1 MTDDAWANFIAQLD
15 PAAVEAERYRV
26 LGDLDA
32 ERPGSRQDHEVR
44 FAHDYVRRDFWARMR
59 GEVERRTVRSQ
70 TDDADREIRARG
82 FDQQPVNDDSDI
94 EAAIRSYSQ
103 RQAAAAAQHGRTA
116 A

>member
-1 MTDDAWANFIAQLD
+1 MSDDAWANFVAQLD
-15 PAAVEAERYRV
+15 PAAVEAERMRV
-26 LGDLDA
+26 HGDLDA
-32 ERPGSRQDHEVR
+32 ERPWSRQDHEVR

-70 TDDADREIRARG
+70 IADADREIRARG
-82 FDQQPVNDDSDI
+82 FDQGVTAADDSDI

-103 RQAAAAAQHGRTA
+103 RQAAEAADARTA